1 MKFTNPEIIE
11 KYENEISSTP
21 ATGSHDFIE
30 TKHVRYTF
38 GKYEIVVE
46 LASDDKF
53 LGIEEVE
60 VNKDFRSHTQ
70 RIASTKVLDVEEYYK
85 DE

>member
-1 MKFTNPEIIE
+1 MTPTDPENY
-11 KYENEISSTP
+11 KYDMLSTP
-21 ATGSHDFIE
+21 ATGSHDFVE
-30 TKHVRYTF
+30 TKHIRYPF

-46 LASDDKF
+46 LTGDDKF
-53 LGIEEVE
+53 LGIVEVG
-60 VNKDFRSHTQ
+60 VNKDFRSHAQ